1 MTITAKQARS
11 ISLNNKDAFFVINTI
26 VDKIYNEIQRS
37 ANDGAFDAFY
47 TCDVFNNRNDIDE
60 QIIINVVDKLKKG
73 GFEVELTTRWD
84 IKGVYVKW

>member
-11 ISLNNKDAFFVINTI
+11 ISLNSKNVFFVINTI
-26 VDKIYNEIQRS
+26 MDKIYSEIQRS

-47 TCDVFNNRNDIDE
+47 VCDVFNNRNDIDE